1 MLERKHRFGA
11 GRGGFTL
18 TEILVVIGIIVILA
32 AASVPILGTLTT
44 QTNLAETKALFADAL
59 RRARTE
65 AIRRRAVVSVE
76 IVKVAGE
83 GDYEATKLVVVEWTP
98 NEPNRTYDQRA
109 LLKPITLPRG
119 VSFSGPA
126 EGWIGVADSEPAG
139 NFWSDG
145 TAEEECGG
153 QVTTRLGDYAIGPEG
168 TLRDPGG
175 DLTVT
180 LTDDNNAALEL
191 RFKISRCSAELMDIE
206 S

>member
-1 MLERKHRFGA
+1 MLEGKNRFGA

-76 IVKVAGE
+76 IVKVEGE
-83 GDYEATKLVVVEWTP
+83 GGYKATKLVVVEWTP
-98 NEPNRTYDQRA
+98 GDPNKTYDERA
-109 LLKPITLPRG
+109 LLKPITLPAG

-126 EGWIGVADSEPAG
+126 EGWIGVADSELG
-139 NFWSDG
+139 GFWSDG
-145 TAEEECGG
+145 KAEEECGG
-153 QVTTRLGDYAIGPEG
+153 QITARVGDYAIGSEG

-180 LTDDNNAALEL
+180 LTDDRNAALTL
-191 RFKISRCSAELMDIE
+191 SFKISRCSAELMDLE
-206 S
+206 T